1 MKDDAS
7 HRFQRL
13 LQLLEQVRSEPGQ
26 SAQQLAEKFGTSK
39 RNLFRDIKLLQESGF
54 DIESEDGYRLSGSA
68 TAALQALS
76 GAGQNPWNVTSAAP
90 VAFTIKIEPTLAQA
104 LRQQPLHDSQ
114 VIEGHYLYLE
124 ANPDRVADWLM
135 GVPGAE
141 LLEPSWMRGTLKRRA
156 EEIAER
162 YRR

>member
-13 LQLLEQVRSEPGQ
+13 LQLLEDIRNDPGQ

-54 DIESEDGYRLSGSA
+54 EIESEDGYRLSSSSA
-68 TAALQALS
+68 VPPHELS
-76 GAGQNPWNVTSAAP
+76 GSGQNPWNVAAAAP
-90 VAFTIKIEPTLAQA
+90 VAFTIKIEPSLAQC
-104 LRQQPLHDSQ
+104 LRQQPLHPSQ
-114 VIEGHYLYLE
+114 VIEGPYLYLE
-124 ANPDRVADWLM
+124 ANPDRVTDWLM
-135 GVPGAE
+135 GVPAAE

-156 EEIAER
+156 EELIER

>member
-13 LQLLEQVRSEPGQ
+13 LQLLEEVRSEPGQ

-54 DIESEDGYRLSGSA
+54 EIESEDGYRLSGSA
-68 TAALQALS
+68 SGALQTLS
-76 GAGQNPWNVTSAAP
+76 GAGQNPWNVASAAP

-114 VIEGHYLYLE
+114 VIEGPHLYLE

-141 LLEPSWMRGTLKRRA
+141 LIEPSWMRGTLKRRA